1 MHPSLILLIN
11 KMKRF
16 YIAATIWC
24 IVSISTFSQPVITAD
39 KTDGKIDFYIN
50 GKLFTSYTFSE
61 NEKYPFFFP
70 VNGPSNA
77 SVTSMRNA
85 NYPHHS
91 SLFFGCDRVN
101 GGNYWQEG
109 VERGQIV
116 SLRVNILETGGEKA
130 VIENECIWKREQADA
145 PIKDKR
151 RITISA
157 PSADKFQIDFDITME
172 MLMDVTIEKTNHSLF
187 SARIDPDLAVING
200 GTMID
205 SEGNSGEKGTFG
217 KLADWIDCYGTR
229 MNKSEGIAILQHP
242 SNYWYPSPWFTRDYG
257 FFSPTP
263 MFWPPN
269 NKNITLKKGESVK
282 LRFRV
287 IVHSGDHKEAKI
299 ADEFEKYKTE

>member
-1 MHPSLILLIN
+1 
-11 KMKRF
+11 MKKF
-16 YIAATIWC
+16 C
-24 IVSISTFSQPVITAD
+24 SISWVCILSLVFFSDNVVFSQPKVTAEKVGD
-39 KTDGKIDFYIN
+39 RIEFKIN
-50 GKLFTSYTFSE
+50 GNLFTNYVFSPY
-61 NEKYPFFFP
+61 EKYPFFFP

-109 VERGQIV
+109 LERGQIV

-145 PIKDKR
+145 PVKDKR
-151 RITISA
+151 RITVSA
-157 PSADKFQIDFDITME
+157 PSAEKFQIDFDITMG
-172 MLMDVTIEKTNHSLF
+172 MLMDVIIEKTNHSLF
-187 SARIDPDLAVING
+187 SARIDPDLAVINE

-205 SEGNSGEKGTFG
+205 SEGNSEEKGTFG
-217 KLADWIDCYGTR
+217 KSAGWIDCYGTR

-263 MFWPPN
+263 MFWPSN

-282 LRFRV
+282 LRYRV
-287 IVHSGDHKEAKI
+287 IVHLGDHKEAKI